1 MASRYV
7 PGDVEKGVMESAERS
22 LNRRNANERT
32 LEAETTRDAS
42 RQGAPTARPRDA
54 IHAFP
59 SGYADGISIVTS
71 ADIHVPLLT
80 EETATEKDKSIR
92 EEGPSVR
99 SCRLI
104 DEHGSEVIR
113 SENSNGVPLL
123 CDAIVHQQLH
133 GAELFMESASERDL
147 FVDVDTGE
155 CPTLDWAIKTRSA
168 DVAKFVL
175 DTLAKKLLSVE
186 VSRAILTHY
195 VFPLIEQFP
204 ELMSD
209 YLEND
214 KFSFEYGR
222 FMVPYSLF
230 EKNGRCP
237 IAMTTDEELDDWTM
251 PNSAATKDFWM
262 DNSEQYAA
270 EMDKKSVPQVV
281 AVAKFFCIDL
291 NRIRSGSSANNS
303 SLLSKLQKWSCCRK
317 HLLERLASSNLPIRV
332 FKSESIRSISNWV
345 FYSLYSRFLCL
356 LILDIATAV
365 LFSLFTGIHGL
376 RHAEHDEWKERF
388 SLFLIIATFLLS
400 LITMTI
406 RFSKIKCATRQY
418 TGQGSDVRAMQIPQR
433 GGHSVAGNSRRRFF
447 RTQPVFCLLDLSRMH
462 SLLDPG
468 NPSPI
473 PRAFVTD
480 TAFCMCM
487 FVQIVEALR
496 PFDRIGHFVSV
507 VIYSFRAIIPFCA
520 LLASILI
527 GFAFSFRILFNVK
540 FYDDTNSDGV
550 APEPDEMLTGHAR
563 TRCRGDDDD
572 YGDLSSFFH
581 VLKILFQAAAGNFEE
596 KVPSLGQSISDSHDS
611 VYLGFSINAY
621 IHWRVEITPVQ
632 RLHLRWRDCD
642 AQPAD
647 RHPER
652 HIHQRPIH
660 SEGGADEMSGK
671 DGRSHSV
678 YPQDPHCSTAHH
690 LVSDHR
696 NELTTRGLSQPSCVG
711 NSVMAEL
718 RRIGQGTHSRQA
730 RATLA
735 DFIWVLKIDRIS
747 FTI

>member
-1 MASRYV
+1 MC
-7 PGDVEKGVMESAERS
+7 
-22 LNRRNANERT
+22 
-32 LEAETTRDAS
+32 
-42 RQGAPTARPRDA
+42 
-54 IHAFP
+54 
-59 SGYADGISIVTS
+59 
-71 ADIHVPLLT
+71 
-80 EETATEKDKSIR
+80 
-92 EEGPSVR
+92 

-104 DEHGSEVIR
+104 AEHGTKVIHAD
-113 SENSNGVPLL
+113 NSNGVPLL

-133 GAELFMESASERDL
+133 SAELLMKFASEHGF
-147 FVDVDTGE
+147 FVDADHGG
-155 CPTLDWAIKTRSA
+155 CPTLDWAMRTRSD

-175 DTLAKKLLSVE
+175 DCLSEKLLSME
-186 VSRAILTHY
+186 ESLAILTNY

-222 FMVPYSLF
+222 FAVPYSLF
-230 EKNGRCP
+230 EKSGKCP
-237 IAMTTDEELDDWTM
+237 IAMTTDEALNVWTI
-251 PNSAATKDFWM
+251 PDSAEAKDFWIR
-262 DNSEQYAA
+262 NNAKCAA
-270 EMDKKSVPQVV
+270 EIAKTSEFQVD
-281 AVAKFFCIDL
+281 AVAKFHCIDL
-291 NRIRSGSSANNS
+291 NRIQSGSSANNS
-303 SLLSKLQKWSCCRK
+303 SLLSKLQKWSCCQK
-317 HLLERLASSNLPIRV
+317 HPLGQLVSLNLPISI
-332 FKSESIRSISNWV
+332 FKSESIRSLSNWV
-345 FYSLYSRFLCL
+345 FYSLYSRFLFL

-376 RHAEHDEWKERF
+376 RHAELDGWEERF
-388 SLFLIIATFLLS
+388 SLLLIIAAFLLS

-433 GGHSVAGNSRRRFF
+433 GGHSVAGNSRGRFF
-447 RTQPVFCLLDLSRMH
+447 RTQPVFCLPDLSRMH

-540 FYDDTNSDGV
+540 FYDDTNSDGG
-550 APEPDEMLTGHAR
+550 AADGSEQQTGHAR
-563 TRCRGDDDD
+563 KRCRGDDDD

-581 VLKILFQAAAGNFEE
+581 VLKILFQAAIGNFDE
-596 KVPSLGQSISDSHDS
+596 KAPTPVPSISESQDD
-611 VYLGFSINAY
+611 VYLGLSLDGHV
-621 IHWRVEITPVQ
+621 HWNVEITPVQ

-642 AQPAD
+642 AQLAC
-647 RHPER
+647 RHPE
-652 HIHQRPIH
+652 
-660 SEGGADEMSGK
+660 
-671 DGRSHSV
+671 
-678 YPQDPHCSTAHH
+678 
-690 LVSDHR
+690 
-696 NELTTRGLSQPSCVG
+696 
-711 NSVMAEL
+711 
-718 RRIGQGTHSRQA
+718 
-730 RATLA
+730 
-735 DFIWVLKIDRIS
+735 
-747 FTI
+747 